1 VEVFLMRF
9 RNVVLVVL
17 SATLALGTMLP
28 AASAQQS
35 QLSATQRLDI
45 MRSRLDTLRRTLNSA
60 VAGMGAQDAK
70 QKPSPDDPRVRLSGL
85 EKEAGKLIGS
95 VADLQGKIDRS
106 EKYDSSQLDKLE
118 AAVTDLDTR
127 VQAAMRETARE
138 RTATAPS
145 AQQTAS
151 KETIKKKS
159 GGFFSHI
166 IPFHGGSGN
175 KEYDDLVANV
185 APGRDR
191 ELFVDATKEA
201 RKSNYET
208 SRSLYAVIINT
219 YPDSPYLPL
228 AKLAIADTFYL
239 EGTTSALIQAGQAYQ
254 DWMTFFPTHALSD
267 DVCLKIGEVEM
278 RRMGLADR
286 DISPARKA
294 EQRLKVC
301 LQQFPKSALSKAI
314 TTRLHEVQEN
324 LADHDKLVGDEYFT
338 KFYQHRANN
347 LKGAQSRYL
356 DVINKYPFYSHR
368 AEVLYRLGVTYMEEE
383 EPDEATKYFQELV
396 ATHPNSDYTDK
407 AKEKLA
413 AIGAQVPET
422 SANAVQ
428 EEPAGPGFF
437 QNIMQQVAGTVPRTV
452 DKDGVLISRSS
463 KGGNDIIDVIIQN
476 NGTLPDNYKR
486 PDRVP
491 PARDVSPLP
500 QTPKASASE
509 KKLTAAPTQPG
520 PTPTGDNPTRPAATQ
535 PTTPATTPPS
545 GASNTKP

>member
-1 VEVFLMRF
+1 MRF

-17 SATLALGTMLP
+17 SAALALGTVLP
-28 AASAQQS
+28 SASAQQS

-45 MRSRLDTLRRTLNSA
+45 MRSRLDTMRRTLNSA
-60 VAGMGAQDAK
+60 IAGLNSQGTGQ
-70 QKPSPDDPRVRLSGL
+70 QKPSPDDPRVRLAGL
-85 EKEAGKLIGS
+85 EKEAGKLISS
-95 VADLQGKIDRS
+95 VADLQGKVERS
-106 EKYDSSQLDKLE
+106 ERYDQSQLDKLE
-118 AAVTDLDTR
+118 AAVSDLDTR
-127 VQAAMRETARE
+127 VQASMRDTARD
-138 RTATAPS
+138 RSAAAPT

-166 IPFHGGSGN
+166 IPFHGGGGN
-175 KEYDDLVANV
+175 SKYDELVATV

-191 ELFVDATKEA
+191 QLFEEATKEA
-201 RKSNYET
+201 RKSDYET

-267 DVCLKIGEVEM
+267 DVCLKMGEVEM

-301 LQQFPKSALSKAI
+301 LQQFPKSERSEAI
-314 TTRLHEVQEN
+314 NTRLREVQEN

-356 DVINKYPFYSHR
+356 DVVNKYPFYSHR

-396 ATHPNSDYTDK
+396 ATHPNSKFADD
-407 AKEKLA
+407 AKEKLTG
-413 AIGAQVPET
+413 IGAQVPET
-422 SANAVQ
+422 AKNAVM
-428 EEPAGPGFF
+428 EEPEGPGFF
-437 QNIMQQVAGTVPRTV
+437 QNIMQQVEGTVPRTV
-452 DKDGVLISRSS
+452 DKDGVIISRSS
-463 KGGNDIIDVIIQN
+463 KEGDDIIDAVIKN
-476 NGTLPDNYKR
+476 GGTLPDNYKR
-486 PDRVP
+486 PDRIP
-491 PARDVSPLP
+491 PARDVRPLP

-509 KKLTAAPTQPG
+509 KKLTAEPTRPG
-520 PTPTGDNPTRPAATQ
+520 PPPTGDNPTSPAATQ
-535 PTTPATTPPS
+535 PTTPATPPPAGTATS
-545 GASNTKP
+545 KP

>member
-1 VEVFLMRF
+1 MRF

-17 SATLALGTMLP
+17 SAALALGTMLP

-45 MRSRLDTLRRTLNSA
+45 MRSRLDTMRRTLSSA

-85 EKEAGKLIGS
+85 EKETSKLIGS

-118 AAVTDLDTR
+118 AAVADLDTR

-138 RTATAPS
+138 RTTTAPA

-301 LQQFPKSALSKAI
+301 LQQFPKSALSEAI

-368 AEVLYRLGVTYMEEE
+368 AEVLFRLGVTYMEEE

-428 EEPAGPGFF
+428 EEPAGPSFF

-486 PDRVP
+486 PDRIP
-491 PARDVSPLP
+491 PALDVRPLST
-500 QTPKASASE
+500 TPKASASE
-509 KKLTAAPTQPG
+509 KKLTTTPTQPG

-545 GASNTKP
+545 GASGAKP

>member
-17 SATLALGTMLP
+17 SAALALGTVLP

-45 MRSRLDTLRRTLNSA
+45 MRSRLDTMRRTLNSA

-95 VADLQGKIDRS
+95 VADLQGKVDRS
-106 EKYDSSQLDKLE
+106 EKYDPSQLDKLE
-118 AAVTDLDTR
+118 AAVADLDTR
-127 VQAAMRETARE
+127 VQAAMRETARD
-138 RTATAPS
+138 RTATPT
-145 AQQTAS
+145 QQTAS
-151 KETIKKKS
+151 HETIKKKS

-254 DWMTFFPTHALSD
+254 DWMTFFPTHQLSD

-301 LQQFPKSALSKAI
+301 LQQFPKSALSPAI

-356 DVINKYPFYSHR
+356 DVVNKYPFYSKM
-368 AEVLYRLGVTYMEEE
+368 AEVLYRLGVTYVEEE
-383 EPDEATKYFQELV
+383 EPDEATKYWGQLV
-396 ATHPNSDYTDK
+396 ATHPNSKYADD

-413 AIGAQVPET
+413 AIGAKVPDQ
-422 SANAVQ
+422 AKDAVLD
-428 EEPAGPGFF
+428 EPVGPGFI

-463 KGGNDIIDVIIQN
+463 KGGNDIIDVIINN
-476 NGTLPDNYKR
+476 NGTLPENYKR
-486 PDRVP
+486 PDRIP

-500 QTPKASASE
+500 TTPKASASE
-509 KKLTAAPTQPG
+509 KKLTATPTQPG

-545 GASNTKP
+545 GASGAKP

>member
-1 VEVFLMRF
+1 MRF
-9 RNVVLVVL
+9 RNVILVVL
-17 SATLALGTMLP
+17 SAVLALGTLVP

-35 QLSATQRLDI
+35 QLSSTQRLDI
-45 MRSRLDTLRRTLNSA
+45 MRSRLDTMRRTLNSA
-60 VAGMGAQDAK
+60 IAGMGAQDTK

-85 EKEAGKLIGS
+85 EKETGKLISS
-95 VADLQGKIDRS
+95 VADLQGKAERS
-106 EKYDSSQLDKLE
+106 EKYDPSQLDKLE
-118 AAVTDLDTR
+118 AAVADLDTR
-127 VQAAMRETARE
+127 VQTAMRDTARD
-138 RTATAPS
+138 RNAAAPA
-145 AQQTAS
+145 AQQTTAS
-151 KETIKKKS
+151 KETIKKKG

-175 KEYDDLVANV
+175 KEYDDLVANA

-219 YPDSPYLPL
+219 YPDSPFLPL

-267 DVCLKIGEVEM
+267 DVCLKMGEVEM

-314 TTRLHEVQEN
+314 NTRLQEVQEN
-324 LADHDKLVGDEYFT
+324 LADHDKLVGDEYWT

-356 DVINKYPFYSHR
+356 DVVNKYPFYSHR
-368 AEVLYRLGVTYMEEE
+368 AEVLYRLGMTYMEEE
-383 EPDEATKYFQELV
+383 EPDEATKYFRELV
-396 ATHPNSDYTDK
+396 ATHPNSKFADD
-407 AKEKLA
+407 AKEKLT
-413 AIGAQVPET
+413 AIGAPVPDQ
-422 SANAVQ
+422 AKDAVT
-428 EEPAGPGFF
+428 EEPEGPGFF

-452 DKDGVLISRSS
+452 DKDGVIISRSS
-463 KGGNDIIDVIIQN
+463 KAGDDIIDAVIKN
-476 NGTLPDNYKR
+476 GGTLPDNYQR
-486 PDRVP
+486 PDRIP
-491 PARDVSPLP
+491 PARDVRSLP
-500 QTPKASASE
+500 TTPTKASASE
-509 KKLTAAPTQPG
+509 KKLTAEPTRPG
-520 PTPTGDNPTRPAATQ
+520 PVPTGDNPTAPAATQ
-535 PTTPATTPPS
+535 PTTPATPPPS
-545 GASNTKP
+545 GASNTKQ

>member
-1 VEVFLMRF
+1 MRF

-17 SATLALGTMLP
+17 SAALALGTMLP

-45 MRSRLDTLRRTLNSA
+45 MRSRLDTMRRTLNSA

-95 VADLQGKIDRS
+95 VADLQGKVDRS
-106 EKYDSSQLDKLE
+106 EKYDPSQLDKLE
-118 AAVTDLDTR
+118 AAVADLDTR

-138 RTATAPS
+138 RTTTAPA

-151 KETIKKKS
+151 HETIKKKS

-254 DWMTFFPTHALSD
+254 DWMTFFPTHQLSD
-267 DVCLKIGEVEM
+267 DVCMKIGEVEM

-301 LQQFPKSALSKAI
+301 LQQFPKSALSESINK
-314 TTRLHEVQEN
+314 RLHEVQEN
-324 LADHDKLVGDEYFT
+324 LADHDKLVGDEYFN

-356 DVINKYPFYSHR
+356 DVVNKYPFYSKM
-368 AEVLYRLGVTYMEEE
+368 AEVLYRLGVTYSEEE
-383 EPDEATKYFQELV
+383 EPDEAMKYWKELV
-396 ATHPNSDYTDK
+396 ATHPNSKYADD

-413 AIGAQVPET
+413 AIGAKAPDQ
-422 SANAVQ
+422 AKDAVM
-428 EEPAGPGFF
+428 EEPTGPGFI
-437 QNIMQQVAGTVPRTV
+437 QSIMQQVAGSVPTTV

-463 KGGNDIIDVIIQN
+463 KGGNDIIDVIINN
-476 NGTLPDNYKR
+476 NGTLPENYKR
-486 PDRVP
+486 PDRIA

-500 QTPKASASE
+500 TTPKASASE
-509 KKLTAAPTQPG
+509 KKLTATPTQPG

-545 GASNTKP
+545 GASGAKP

>member
-1 VEVFLMRF
+1 
-9 RNVVLVVL
+9 
-17 SATLALGTMLP
+17 
-28 AASAQQS
+28 
-35 QLSATQRLDI
+35 
-45 MRSRLDTLRRTLNSA
+45 
-60 VAGMGAQDAK
+60 
-70 QKPSPDDPRVRLSGL
+70 
-85 EKEAGKLIGS
+85 
-95 VADLQGKIDRS
+95 
-106 EKYDSSQLDKLE
+106 
-118 AAVTDLDTR
+118 
-127 VQAAMRETARE
+127 
-138 RTATAPS
+138 
-145 AQQTAS
+145 
-151 KETIKKKS
+151 
-159 GGFFSHI
+159 
-166 IPFHGGSGN
+166 
-175 KEYDDLVANV
+175 
-185 APGRDR
+185 
-191 ELFVDATKEA
+191 
-201 RKSNYET
+201 
-208 SRSLYAVIINT
+208 
-219 YPDSPYLPL
+219 
-228 AKLAIADTFYL
+228 
-239 EGTTSALIQAGQAYQ
+239 
-254 DWMTFFPTHALSD
+254 MTFFPTHALSD

-301 LQQFPKSALSKAI
+301 LQQFPKSALSEAI

-368 AEVLYRLGVTYMEEE
+368 AEVLFRLGVTYMEEE

-428 EEPAGPGFF
+428 EEPAGPSFF

-486 PDRVP
+486 PDRIP
-491 PARDVSPLP
+491 PALDVRPLST
-500 QTPKASASE
+500 TPKASASE
-509 KKLTAAPTQPG
+509 KKLTTTPTQPG

-545 GASNTKP
+545 GASGAKP